1 MDGGKIESYRQL
13 WQRRSNIRGTRAH
26 ASAGAVTHARRQR
39 LGNNSR
45 AYGGATRAS
54 ARGAAVEDG
63 KYAAEERCVCGRAFG
78 FFCHDVPM
86 TAGVVT
92 GRVPEMRAGAR
103 AAFSRAPRALVRT
116 SLYLHATIRAL
127 VSRFS
132 RSRRPPTPRRRR
144 VQERGSQ
151 GFANRAEAHVDRRG
165 DEVRV
170 PRPLEVLSSIPRG
183 LVIGGRYSRIVGVI
197 SFRVGARRR
206 PRSRVPERSPSGLP
220 HASAKCLQ
228 LRTTRLHTRA
238 SAP

>member
-13 WQRRSNIRGTRAH
+13 WQRRSNIRGTRAR

-45 AYGGATRAS
+45 AYGGATCAS

-63 KYAAEERCVCGRAFG
+63 KYAAEERCVCGRPFG
-78 FFCHDVPM
+78 VFCHDVPM
-86 TAGVVT
+86 TAGV

-116 SLYLHATIRAL
+116 SLYLHATISAL
-127 VSRFS
+127 VSRLS
-132 RSRRPPTPRRRR
+132 RSRRLPTPRRRR

-165 DEVRV
+165 DEVRI
-170 PRPLEVLSSIPRG
+170 PRPLEVLSSISRG
-183 LVIGGRYSRIVGVI
+183 LVIGG
-197 SFRVGARRR
+197 
-206 PRSRVPERSPSGLP
+206 
-220 HASAKCLQ
+220 
-228 LRTTRLHTRA
+228 
-238 SAP
+238 

>member
-1 MDGGKIESYRQL
+1 
-13 WQRRSNIRGTRAH
+13 
-26 ASAGAVTHARRQR
+26 
-39 LGNNSR
+39 
-45 AYGGATRAS
+45 
-54 ARGAAVEDG
+54 
-63 KYAAEERCVCGRAFG
+63 
-78 FFCHDVPM
+78 M

-183 LVIGGRYSRIVGVI
+183 LVIGGDIRGLSASSPFASARDGDRA
-197 SFRVGARRR
+197 RVFPSGHRRGCHMHPRSVCSCERRGYTHARRR
-206 PRSRVPERSPSGLP
+206 RDAATRTARRLTRGNTPRTP
-220 HASAKCLQ
+220 H
-228 LRTTRLHTRA
+228 
-238 SAP
+238 